1 MNILY
6 RLEATGGGIYAY
18 ARHQIAALVS
28 AGARVTVLCREGTKK
43 EDFNLAEVLAILP
56 RNIPPIRLRDPIAYV
71 RDSRNGISILCKEA
85 KRGYDLIML
94 DCLREYLSP
103 FWIRPLQLI
112 RESGVRIGIM
122 NHDPRRDFRIGP
134 QIWHEYCLRE
144 VYRSVSDIFVHGDVP
159 MTGWK
164 RSYGNALHEVPHGPL
179 VYPQPTSE
187 TDKLR
192 SRFGFEPND
201 FVILSFGQVRDG
213 KQLDK
218 LIRSISRL
226 PERVKLLVA
235 GRIESTAQK
244 DRSYYLKV
252 ILYSGVVDRVFWEH
266 RYIPDEEV
274 SGLFECCDAVA
285 TFYTRDFLS
294 SSGVMSSA
302 VAFGKPIVG
311 SCGDGPMKLALERYP
326 IGEWVPPGDLD
337 ALTDALR
344 IMSGGRKKYNFEKYL
359 CDHCWEKNAN
369 SILKAVGV

>member
-1 MNILY
+1 MKILY

-28 AGARVTVLCREGTKK
+28 AGASVTVLCREGIKQ
-43 EDFNLAEVLAILP
+43 EDFRLAELLALLP
-56 RNIPPIRLRDPIAYV
+56 RTNPPIRLRNPIAYV
-71 RDSRNGISILCKEA
+71 RDSRDGISILCEEA
-85 KRGYDLIML
+85 KCGYDLILL

-103 FWIRPLQLI
+103 LWIRPLQHV
-112 RESGVRIGIM
+112 RESGVRVGIM

-134 QIWHEYCLRE
+134 QIWHEYCLGE
-144 VYRSVSDIFVHGDVP
+144 VYRSVSDIFVHGNVP

-164 RSYGNALHEVPHGPL
+164 RSFGNALHEVPHGPL
-179 VYPQPTSE
+179 VYPHATSNME
-187 TDKLR
+187 KLR
-192 SRFGFEPND
+192 GRFGFEPKD

-218 LIRSISRL
+218 LIRSVSRL

-244 DRSYYLKV
+244 DRSYYLKI
-252 ILYSGVVDRVFWEH
+252 ILNSGVVDRVFWEH

-294 SSGVMSSA
+294 SSGVLSSA
-302 VAFGKPIVG
+302 VAFRKPVVG

-326 IGEWVPPGDLD
+326 IGEWVPPGDVD

-344 IMSGGRKKYNFEKYL
+344 LISGGRKRYHFEKYL
-359 CDHCWEKNAN
+359 RDHSWEKNAN
-369 SILKAVGV
+369 SILKVLGA